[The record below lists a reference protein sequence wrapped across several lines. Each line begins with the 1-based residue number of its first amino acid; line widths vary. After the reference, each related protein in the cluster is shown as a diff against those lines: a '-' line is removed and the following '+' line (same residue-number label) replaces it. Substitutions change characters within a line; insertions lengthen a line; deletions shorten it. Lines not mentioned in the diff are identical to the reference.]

1 MKERHFLLF
10 LNILLFLLAAC
21 SFARRAAPPE
31 VEAVAGATPTATSL
45 VRGLQPTFMVVFCW
59 SLLLSACSSN
69 MAVVISLSTTAMI
82 RRPRIAR
89 RFAPRS

>member
-1 MKERHFLLF
+1 
-10 LNILLFLLAAC
+10 
-21 SFARRAAPPE
+21 
-31 VEAVAGATPTATSL
+31 